1 MGIKDW
7 PASERPRERLLRQGA
22 DALTDAEL
30 LALLLGTGPRG
41 SDAVSHARALLARCE
56 GLRKLLELDSR
67 ALRALPGLG
76 PARAALLQAALA
88 LGRRHLQAGLE
99 RGTALENPHCAG
111 EYFSHW
117 LRDAPHERFAALFLD
132 NRHRLIAERILAEGT
147 IDSAN
152 VHPRLLVQQAL
163 RCNAAAVLIA
173 HNHPS
178 GVAEPSAADR
188 QLTVQ
193 LKQAL
198 ALVDVRL
205 LDHFVVGDGRA
216 VSMAERGWV

>member
-7 PASERPRERLLRQGA
+7 PASERPRERLLRHGA
-22 DALTDAEL
+22 EALADAEL

-41 SDAVSHARALLARCE
+41 TDAVSHARTLLAHCG
-56 GLRKLLELDSR
+56 GLRPLLERDAAGLG
-67 ALRALPGLG
+67 ALPGLG

-88 LGRRHLQAGLE
+88 LGRRHLQAELN
-99 RGTALENPHCAG
+99 RGGALENPHRAG
-111 EYFSHW
+111 EYFSRW

-147 IDSAN
+147 IDSAS
-152 VHPRLLVQQAL
+152 VHPRILVQQAL
-163 RCNAAAVLIA
+163 RCNAAAVLVA

-178 GVAEPSAADR
+178 GIAEPSAADR

>member
-22 DALTDAEL
+22 DALADAEL

-41 SDAVSHARALLARCE
+41 TDAVSHARVLLAHCQ
-56 GLRKLLELDSR
+56 GLRNLLDLDST

-88 LGRRHLQAGLE
+88 LGRRHLQAALV
-99 RGTALENPHCAG
+99 RGKALESPQCAG
-111 EYFSHW
+111 EYFSRW

-193 LKQAL
+193 LKQVL

-205 LDHFVVGDGRA
+205 LDHFVVGEGRA

>member
-7 PASERPRERLLRQGA
+7 PASERPRERLLTQGA
-22 DALTDAEL
+22 EALADAEL
-30 LALLLGTGPRG
+30 LAVLLGTGPRG
-41 SDAVSHARALLARCE
+41 SDAVAHARSLLTQCGGLRALLGR
-56 GLRKLLELDSR
+56 DS
-67 ALRALPGLG
+67 ASLCALPGLG

-88 LGRRHLQAGLE
+88 LGRRQLQADLV
-99 RGTALENPHCAG
+99 RGGMLENPRRAG
-111 EYFSHW
+111 EYFSRW

-132 NRHRLIAERILAEGT
+132 NRHRLIAERVLAEGT

-152 VHPRLLVQQAL
+152 VHPRVLVQQAL
-163 RCNAAAVLIA
+163 RCNAAAVLVA

-198 ALVDVRL
+198 ALVDIRL
-205 LDHFVVGDGRA
+205 LDHFVVGDGPA